1 MEISRTYAREGSRLS
16 SPRSIAR
23 WGTALAA
30 SAALAASFAQ
40 SATAAD
46 AGDGTLTW
54 GVKQSF
60 RNYVGSPIAQGTITA
75 GDGATQVDSGE
86 FEFSSGTGTVEDDGS
101 AEVSFSGSV
110 HFEGHHG
117 ELDVTLANPTLTLD
131 ADGSGALTVDH
142 STPEGSQE
150 VTIADITDA
159 ELDVSGD
166 TATLE
171 EAGATL
177 AADGVDVFSYM
188 GSPFYSEGDELDPV
202 SAEISL
208 EDDSDDGSGDGGGD
222 DGSDDDNGS
231 DDGSG
236 ADDGTGDDSGSDDPG
251 TDDDGADAGSGDDAT
266 DDAGDGDDEAPVT
279 GPVIETD
286 VV

>member
-1 MEISRTYAREGSRLS
+1 MEMSRTRAPESSRHA

-30 SAALAASFAQ
+30 SAALAVSFAP

-75 GDGATQVDSGE
+75 DSGATQTDSGE
-86 FEFSSGTGTVEDDGS
+86 FEFSSGTGTVEEDGS

-110 HFEGHHG
+110 NFEGHHG
-117 ELDVTLANPTLTLD
+117 DLDVTLTEPTLSLD
-131 ADGSGALTVDH
+131 ADGTGTLTVTH
-142 STPEGSQE
+142 TTPDGTAE
-150 VTIADITDA
+150 VTIADISEADLVVDG
-159 ELDVSGD
+159 ES
-166 TATLE
+166 ATLE
-171 EAGATL
+171 EAEAELTAEGTE
-177 AADGVDVFSYM
+177 VFSYN
-188 GSPFYSEGDELDPV
+188 GSPFYPEGEALDPV
-202 SAEISL
+202 SADISL
-208 EDDSDDGSGDGGGD
+208 TDGSGD
-222 DGSDDDNGS
+222 DGSDDGSDGSDGSEEGDDGS
-231 DDGSG
+231 DDST
-236 ADDGTGDDSGSDDPG
+236 DDDAGDDSGTDDADDDNG
-251 TDDDGADAGSGDDAT
+251 TDDGA
-266 DDAGDGDDEAPVT
+266 VT